1 MADDKQ
7 PKKRGRK
14 PKKQTLLLSN
24 TIIKKN
30 SEEEPLIAHL
40 DLKLDDIDLSE
51 IEDSS
56 EVDDSLFLKSST
68 DINNDLL
75 SNKSEINLQ
84 SDNLNCVNSTIKSSK
99 EEKIDEIEDKIFNL
113 KFELHKLLK
122 NSSINIEKSE
132 FSKNTKCWWCKNCFK
147 TEPVSLPECYFE
159 NKFYCYGNFCSY
171 NCAHSF
177 NLDTNDN
184 VWKKNSLLHLM
195 YFKTYKTNINI
206 VQAPHWSSLKE
217 FGGNLTI
224 EKFRK
229 NSIINT
235 NDYLLLKPPMDSRL
249 NFFEKTVKLNNSMF
263 SNTMYQKLLDD
274 TDDLVIKRSKPLKS
288 SNYSLDKTMF
298 IKKKERMIKMNEVNI
313 SSL

>member
-147 TEPVSLPECYFE
+147 T
-159 NKFYCYGNFCSY
+159 
-171 NCAHSF
+171 
-177 NLDTNDN
+177 
-184 VWKKNSLLHLM
+184 
-195 YFKTYKTNINI
+195 
-206 VQAPHWSSLKE
+206 
-217 FGGNLTI
+217 
-224 EKFRK
+224 
-229 NSIINT
+229 
-235 NDYLLLKPPMDSRL
+235 
-249 NFFEKTVKLNNSMF
+249 
-263 SNTMYQKLLDD
+263 
-274 TDDLVIKRSKPLKS
+274 
-288 SNYSLDKTMF
+288 
-298 IKKKERMIKMNEVNI
+298 
-313 SSL
+313 